1 MHMLRHHP
9 LAAALRA
16 LRWPLA
22 AAAGALA
29 PGLVLAN
36 PSGGQVAAGQATI
49 GNTAANT
56 LTINQASH
64 SAVINWQQ
72 FSVDGGEFVVF
83 NQPNASATVLNRVVG
98 GLPSEVLGNLSA
110 NGRVF
115 LVNPNGVM
123 FGQGARVD
131 VGGLVASTMNIADS
145 DFMDGRYVFTGAPAG
160 SRVSN
165 AGQIVAR
172 DGGFVVLAG
181 EQVSN
186 SGLVQARL
194 GKVALGSGSAMTLGL
209 DEAGLV
215 SFSVD
220 AGSVSSA
227 AGIDNAG
234 DIAADGGS
242 VILAARAAR
251 ALIGGAVNNSGTLS
265 ARSISEHEG
274 SVYLSAEGGDIRH
287 EGLIDASGTG
297 GSAGGE
303 VRLVASNEL
312 ITTDASRID
321 ARGAGGG
328 SGGFV
333 ELSGHRKFHA
343 DGEVSIGEGG
353 ALLID
358 PDSIAITDVRSCGAD
373 ACYAAADIE
382 TQLDAGVD
390 VFIIAGD
397 RISVVDFGADG
408 MINSAN
414 PAGDLLFGIG
424 SPTTGQLP
432 GGPYTRGAPT
442 LGSGNISFLTPGS
455 QSINIAGAFAAIGG
469 SGAGNV
475 NLGQVIATQVT
486 AQADG
491 SLTLGGTIAA
501 SNGSV
506 DLRGIQGVFGTGQ
519 TIAATGSGT
528 PNTVTIR
535 AIRGAVDVG
544 TVAVDSDNFGSI
556 AIDIRAR
563 DGIKTGDLGVTIHST
578 GDGDFLSAGIVLQ
591 NAYSEDANGNFV
603 ADVNALRSDVI
614 TGNISVTT
622 DAAGNAFNGAETF
635 VQILN
640 QANAFFDTSTSTIS
654 YAGGGGLSTG
664 VIVAIANASATDS
677 AFNSVQLFADGDVST
692 RGNAVLLMEN
702 GAAGNEG
709 SDFVVVTDNG
719 GDISLGTINF
729 DADGFL
735 QLQGSSVNRNDAS
748 DRSNLVLGP
757 VGGTLSDLFIDAS
770 GSVNVGGQ
778 GFSADNIDITAGAGN
793 LVLGNLT
800 ARDGSVF
807 LTNDGGSITTG
818 TVNAS
823 HMAFGDETGF
833 DFAVID
839 IFARDGI
846 STGDLNLTVTAA
858 NSLLE
863 IEAAVAL
870 ATEVDSTGI
879 GGGNIGTGNISVT
892 INTGGNTGISSHGQ
906 VVISNGAEDI
916 SSTSTPMFV
925 GGGKVTTGAISV
937 NATGSPV
944 DPQTCSTCT
953 PTQSNADVFISGDDD
968 ISLGA
973 ITLAAQGA
981 SANGTNLGVTALDGG
996 NIGMGATNVGNSA
1009 YVNLLTQRGRTDTTR
1024 LGSIDVASLS
1034 GGFSS
1039 LLASTSGSLSI
1050 RGGNLQQQPNAL
1062 PDRPAPS
1069 SFAVLVGGQVG
1080 LQNLTLDA
1088 GALELDVTATGD
1100 LTVDNSDLVAQ
1111 AIVLKGANMTLSGF
1125 LSGGTVM
1132 LQAPGVV
1139 QTSSTG
1145 TLDVDAGAVGV
1156 SARLIDLNRS
1166 SWTIGSNTVPL
1177 GQDSNLVSEV
1187 RRLAPSLQPAL
1198 SAPNA
1203 AFEAQDGV
1211 TVGNLNFTDSG
1222 YLFLRSPSF
1231 FSGTIS
1237 VGSGPLFFNA
1247 RPFDDSLGIDVG
1259 AITSSPAF
1267 DALQTTYVLGG
1278 TGYNGDIT
1286 VPPPSKALELGNDN
1300 VIFLTQGKVFNTDQI
1315 QTSGQVVVLGGTVT
1329 NQPPPQ
1335 PPPPLDEQQMAAA
1348 GSAQLVVSDLGEQF
1362 MADSDTSLEFEDS
1375 SLVEETSDAPDDDL
1389 QCK

>member
-1 MHMLRHHP
+1 MHTLRHHP
-9 LAAALRA
+9 FAAALRA

-83 NQPNASATVLNRVVG
+83 NQPSASATVLNRVVG

-160 SRVSN
+160 SRVGN

-172 DGGFVVLAG
+172 DSGFVVLAG

-194 GKVALGSGSAMTLGL
+194 GKVALGSGSAMTLEL

-215 SFSVD
+215 GFSVD
-220 AGSVSSA
+220 AGSVSA
-227 AGIDNAG
+227 LAGVDNAG
-234 DIAADGGS
+234 DLSADGGS

-251 ALIGGAVNNSGTLS
+251 TLIGNAVNNRGNVR
-265 ARSISEHEG
+265 ARSLSEHEG
-274 SVYLSAEGGDIRH
+274 SIYLSTEDGDIAQDGLLDVSSTDGANGGKIRITARGDIR
-287 EGLIDASGTG
+287 LTG
-297 GSAGGE
+297 NSDTRAY
-303 VRLVASNEL
+303 
-312 ITTDASRID
+312 
-321 ARGAGGG
+321 GAGGG
-328 SGGFV
+328 DVAAIATGTLDYAQGAQMDAGARQQGARGAVV
-333 ELSGHRKFHA
+333 ELSGHGSLRMRDVVKLGYGGRLILDPTDFTIGANGSIDDATLESLLRSNDSSTQVEIVASNSIRLLDLSDNLIDGTTA
-343 DGEVSIGEGG
+343 DTKG
-353 ALLID
+353 AGLSLLIG
-358 PDSIAITDVRSCGAD
+358 SCTATG
-373 ACYAAADIE
+373 
-382 TQLDAGVD
+382 
-390 VFIIAGD
+390 
-397 RISVVDFGADG
+397 DFGEC
-408 MINSAN
+408 
-414 PAGDLLFGIG
+414 AGTFTPGTNGFVQFDDVNDLLK
-424 SPTTGQLP
+424 TD
-432 GGPYTRGAPT
+432 GA
-442 LGSGNISFLTPGS
+442 I
-455 QSINIAGAFAAIGG
+455 
-469 SGAGNV
+469 
-475 NLGQVIATQVT
+475 VIASGTDSGYVKI
-486 AQADG
+486 G
-491 SLTLGGTIAA
+491 SLTSVESDIQIGDPEIIRTGNVEAVKLSAVGSVQIDTAGQITTNDIFVGAD
-501 SNGSV
+501 SNG
-506 DLRGIQGVFGTGQ
+506 
-519 TIAATGSGT
+519 TGS
-528 PNTVTIR
+528 I
-535 AIRGAVDVG
+535 
-544 TVAVDSDNFGSI
+544 SLS
-556 AIDIRAR
+556 AR
-563 DGIKTGDLGVTIHST
+563 DGITTGKLGV
-578 GDGDFLSAGIVLQ
+578 
-591 NAYSEDANGNFV
+591 NV
-603 ADVNALRSDVI
+603 AARSP
-614 TGNISVTT
+614 
-622 DAAGNAFNGAETF
+622 
-635 VQILN
+635 
-640 QANAFFDTSTSTIS
+640 
-654 YAGGGGLSTG
+654 
-664 VIVAIANASATDS
+664 
-677 AFNSVQLFADGDVST
+677 NSVASGEVFLETYVEPDGT
-692 RGNAVLLMEN
+692 G
-702 GAAGNEG
+702 
-709 SDFVVVTDNG
+709 G
-719 GDISLGTINF
+719 GDIVTGAINVTVG
-729 DADGFL
+729 ANGQSGVHAQAYVSIL
-735 QLQGSSVNRNDAS
+735 NDA
-748 DRSNLVLGP
+748 
-757 VGGTLSDLFIDAS
+757 
-770 GSVNVGGQ
+770 
-778 GFSADNIDITAGAGN
+778 ADIAE
-793 LVLGNLT
+793 
-800 ARDGSVF
+800 
-807 LTNDGGSITTG
+807 TG
-818 TVNAS
+818 TPVYA
-823 HMAFGDETGF
+823 
-833 DFAVID
+833 
-839 IFARDGI
+839 
-846 STGDLNLTVTAA
+846 
-858 NSLLE
+858 
-863 IEAAVAL
+863 
-870 ATEVDSTGI
+870 
-879 GGGNIGTGNISVT
+879 
-892 INTGGNTGISSHGQ
+892 
-906 VVISNGAEDI
+906 
-916 SSTSTPMFV
+916 
-925 GGGKVTTGAISV
+925 GGGKVTTTGAILASAQGSPADTATCPNCPPSNAVALVSV
-937 NATGSPV
+937 AAEDALTLSDVTLAAAGANVNTSNLSVAAFNGSDMVLGTVTNGAPGTVLLVSQADRATGS
-944 DPQTCSTCT
+944 
-953 PTQSNADVFISGDDD
+953 
-968 ISLGA
+968 
-973 ITLAAQGA
+973 
-981 SANGTNLGVTALDGG
+981 
-996 NIGMGATNVGNSA
+996 
-1009 YVNLLTQRGRTDTTR
+1009 TR
-1024 LGSIDVASLS
+1024 LGSITATALNGRFSQLVAN
-1034 GGFSS
+1034 
-1039 LLASTSGSLSI
+1039 TRGSLTI
-1050 RGGNLQQQPNAL
+1050 NGGNLQYVANPL
-1062 PDRPAPS
+1062 TSTPTS
-1069 SFAVLVGGQVG
+1069 EFASLIGGQVTVR
-1080 LQNLTLDA
+1080 NLTLDA
-1088 GALELDVTATGD
+1088 GTRELNVIASGN
-1100 LTVDNSDLVAQ
+1100 LTVDNSDLAAQ